1 MFSVDKQS
9 ILEKTE
15 DACNKIAKSTRTQLK
30 SKAYASRSYVK
41 RYLKYLNDLQQ
52 NNYDDAQWT

>member
-15 DACNKIAKSTRTQLK
+15 DACNKIAKSTRMQLK
-30 SKAYASRSYVK
+30 SKAYASRSYVC
-41 RYLKYLNDLQQ
+41 
-52 NNYDDAQWT
+52 